1 MAELPGFTIRPATE
15 DDVPRLLGLI
25 WDLAVYERLTHEV
38 VATEESLR
46 GRCLGNGRRLRVPK
60 GLRGELVAF
69 RPTPTDGCWTMHFM
83 TDHLADV
90 DLRQPA

>member
-1 MAELPGFTIRPATE
+1 M
-15 DDVPRLLGLI
+15 
-25 WDLAVYERLTHEV
+25 
-38 VATEESLR
+38 
-46 GRCLGNGRRLRVPK
+46 GNGRRLRVPK